1 MEFSYDFFYLNWCIV
16 HITPTILSLML
27 FVTDFN
33 RGIESCHLYSVVVVV
48 VVILVDCGTMQATAH
63 SSDLRNFDEMQR

>member
-1 MEFSYDFFYLNWCIV
+1 M

-48 VVILVDCGTMQATAH
+48 VILVDCGTMQATAH

>member
-1 MEFSYDFFYLNWCIV
+1 
-16 HITPTILSLML
+16 ML

-33 RGIESCHLYSVVVVV
+33 RGIESCHLYSVVVV